1 MTTGGAAAKSS
12 PAPNWEIMMN
22 RLLLGFL
29 TIFHIKHRR
38 HKPRGS
44 LGEMAGKIWALW
56 DLKPDVP

>member
-1 MTTGGAAAKSS
+1 MITGGAAAKSS
-12 PAPNWEIMMN
+12 PLPNWEIMMN

-44 LGEMAGKIWALW
+44 LGEVAGTIWSLR
-56 DLKPDVP
+56 DLKPEAP